1 MTPKRLWR
9 GLPVLAGLVTIS
21 LGAPSVCADP
31 ARTDPAAVTQ
41 AVQAGLRILQKGTLG
56 YSEKQNCFTCHNQT
70 LPMLAQ
76 ATARKHGF
84 KINEE
89 LLHEQA
95 RFTHESFEERT
106 SSLRRGKG
114 IGGQSMTVAFGLWAL
129 DLAEWQPSE
138 TTEAMADFLIKTQE
152 DNGRFFTNKSR
163 PPLEDSP
170 ATSATLATYYLK
182 KFASDNDQPEAE
194 ASVEKGRRWLFDY
207 QPERQ
212 EDENSLLW
220 GMHLLG
226 AGDEMTSKARQRV
239 LQSQRADGGWGQLPD
254 MPSDPY
260 ATGQALWTL
269 QETGLPTTDPCYQRG
284 VTYLLNT
291 QREDGSW
298 LVKTRS
304 KPIQRHFESGFPH
317 GKDQFISICGTSWA
331 VAALAS
337 TLPVSSDPPK

>member
-21 LGAPSVCADP
+21 LGAPSVSADP
-31 ARTDPAAVTQ
+31 ARTDPAVVTQ

-129 DLAEWQPSE
+129 DLAEWQPGE
-138 TTEAMADFLIKTQE
+138 TTEAMADFL
-152 DNGRFFTNKSR
+152 
-163 PPLEDSP
+163 
-170 ATSATLATYYLK
+170 
-182 KFASDNDQPEAE
+182 
-194 ASVEKGRRWLFDY
+194 
-207 QPERQ
+207 
-212 EDENSLLW
+212 
-220 GMHLLG
+220 
-226 AGDEMTSKARQRV
+226 
-239 LQSQRADGGWGQLPD
+239 
-254 MPSDPY
+254 
-260 ATGQALWTL
+260 
-269 QETGLPTTDPCYQRG
+269 
-284 VTYLLNT
+284 
-291 QREDGSW
+291 
-298 LVKTRS
+298 
-304 KPIQRHFESGFPH
+304 
-317 GKDQFISICGTSWA
+317 
-331 VAALAS
+331 
-337 TLPVSSDPPK
+337 